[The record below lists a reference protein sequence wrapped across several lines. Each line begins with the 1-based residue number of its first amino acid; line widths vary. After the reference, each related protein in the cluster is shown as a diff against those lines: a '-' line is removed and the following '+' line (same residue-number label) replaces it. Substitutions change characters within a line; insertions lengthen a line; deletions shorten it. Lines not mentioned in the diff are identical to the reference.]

1 MEPSLSSLR
10 SQTAMITALSRAGH
24 LDRAK
29 DLFDRMPEHDLVSWN
44 AMLAA
49 FAEHGHL
56 RDAQDLFQAM
66 RERNLISCDTSFS
79 CVLAACSRVGDF
91 SRARACFRSMS
102 VDYALQPTRQ
112 HHCCVIDALGRA
124 KYVASA
130 RDLLESMP
138 FVPDPLDWRCLAGAI
153 AII

>member
-1 MEPSLSSLR
+1 MEERNLVSWIAML
-10 SQTAMITALSRAGH
+10 TAYSRNGH
-24 LDRAK
+24 IREAK
-29 DLFDRMPEHDLVSWN
+29 TLFLRMPGHNVDSWN

-49 FAEHGHL
+49 LLHGGRSL
-56 RDAQDLFQAM
+56 DAIDLFFALPAM
-66 RERNLISCDTSFS
+66 AIDPRDTSFS

-91 SRARACFRSMS
+91 SRARACFRSMT

-124 KYVASA
+124 KYLAGA

-138 FVPDPLDWRCLAGAI
+138 FVPDPLDWRCLGAI